1 MFGGW
6 KEDALGSKEE
16 ADTVIEEVV
25 GVTVRM
31 VAEASEEARGSKE
44 VEIAGKEVVGGIV
57 GAEAVVVVGDEDI
70 GHLTEEAIDG
80 GIVVEEEFIE
90 EADVRKSVGTEK
102 AAVEGVGQLED

>member
-31 VAEASEEARGSKE
+31 VAEARGSKE